1 MWRTRRGREAWHRA
15 RLLKERSQSSRNTTG
30 MDLGSR
36 VAIGVVLSG
45 IIAFGARQLEV
56 LTVSGGWAAL
66 LVGTM
71 LFVGGGWTWLV
82 LVGTFSATSSFLTR
96 WDPPGATAP
105 RSADAT
111 GRHWDQV
118 VANGGIAGLAAA
130 IHGFSGWPHA
140 FAVAAGAIAAGTADT
155 WATEVGR
162 WTSAQPRMVTT
173 WRAVPAGTSGAI
185 TMVGTLGGV
194 AGALT
199 IGGLASVLIRDLPA
213 RAVFLTVLGAGIS
226 GMMIDSLLGA
236 TVEGRMRW
244 VNNSMVNLMATAWGA
259 GIVLAVFR

>member
-1 MWRTRRGREAWHRA
+1 V
-15 RLLKERSQSSRNTTG
+15 RLAKHHHVNWGL
-30 MDLGSR
+30 R
-36 VAIGVVLSG
+36 VATGVMLSG
-45 IIAFGARQLEV
+45 IVAVSGYRLKV

-66 LVGTM
+66 LVGTA

-96 WDPPGATAP
+96 WDPPGTTAP

-118 VANGGIAGLAAA
+118 VANGGIAGLAAV

-162 WTSAQPRMVTT
+162 WTSDQPRMITT
-173 WRAVPAGTSGAI
+173 WCPVPSGTSGGI
-185 TMVGTLGGV
+185 TMAGTLGGV
-194 AGALT
+194 AGALM
-199 IGGLASVLIRDLPA
+199 IGGLAGILIHNLPA
-213 RAVFLTVLGAGIS
+213 RSVFLTVLGAGIS
-226 GMMIDSLLGA
+226 GMMLDSLLGA

-244 VNNSMVNLMATAWGA
+244 VNNSMVNLLATAWGA
-259 GIVLAVFR
+259 GVVLAVFR